1 MAKTTIVKK
10 TELPEFLPHGWKKE
24 VSIVLG
30 IHVNTV
36 TNALKM
42 GRGKT
47 YERIK
52 QVATIKWG
60 RDEDV
65 GLSEIKKQHS

>member
-1 MAKTTIVKK
+1 MAKTMIVKK
-10 TELPEFLPHGWKKE
+10 TELPDFLPHGWKKE
-24 VSIVLG
+24 VSVTLG

-36 TNALKM
+36 TNALKA

-52 QVATIKWG
+52 QVAIIKWG
-60 RDEDV
+60 QREKDN
-65 GLSEIKKQHS
+65 